1 MYKRQEQNFWLGVF
15 AGLGEQRF
23 RLCNVQALMLNFPLH
38 VGSPGLLAHPAA
50 PPAAVKHLE
59 GRQVAGLVVESHEAA
74 RLQKRHHLGGLGAVV
89 GHVPRR
95 GIGAILLAE
104 QAQAVGS
111 PVFFGIGLL
120 LCRNGVQTAS

>member
-1 MYKRQEQNFWLGVF
+1 
-15 AGLGEQRF
+15 
-23 RLCNVQALMLNFPLH
+23 MLDFPLH

-74 RLQKRHHLGGLGAVV
+74 RLQQRHHLGGLGAVV

-95 GIGAILLAE
+95 EIGAILLAE